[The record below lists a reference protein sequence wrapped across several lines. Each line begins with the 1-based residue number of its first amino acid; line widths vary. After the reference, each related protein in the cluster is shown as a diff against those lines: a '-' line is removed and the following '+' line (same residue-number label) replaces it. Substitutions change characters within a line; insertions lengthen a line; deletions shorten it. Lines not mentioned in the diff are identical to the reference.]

1 MLSRIADSLFWIGR
15 YIERADGTARMVDV
29 LRLSLIEDPGQ
40 DENYTSWMLLGGI
53 MGLDDVSPDV
63 TYADVASRLVFDA
76 DNPSAIS
83 GSWLAARENAR
94 RARETLSTELW
105 EVINTSWHRWNG
117 LGAQTATQQH
127 LGWVT

>member
-83 GSWLAARENAR
+83 GS
-94 RARETLSTELW
+94 
-105 EVINTSWHRWNG
+105 
-117 LGAQTATQQH
+117 
-127 LGWVT
+127 